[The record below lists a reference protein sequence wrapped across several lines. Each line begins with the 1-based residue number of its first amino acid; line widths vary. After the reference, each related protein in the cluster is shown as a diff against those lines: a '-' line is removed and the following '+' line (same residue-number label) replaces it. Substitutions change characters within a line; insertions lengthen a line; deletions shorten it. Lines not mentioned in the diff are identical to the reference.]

1 MSLDTPS
8 TIDALSDDKDGAA
21 VSLAII
27 DGWDWSDEAQHLR
40 ALQSKLNAYF
50 DFVQSG
56 QLFEVRPGSRG
67 KKLRIDLLTKYP
79 LPDKA
84 GRFLQI
90 ASDAAKQLDIE
101 IAHRVLQTPA

>member
-1 MSLDTPS
+1 MSLDISS
-8 TIDALSDDKDGAA
+8 TIDALSDDMDGAA

-27 DGWDWSDEAQHLR
+27 DGWDWSDETKHLL

-56 QLFEVRPGSRG
+56 QIFEVRPEARG
-67 KKLRIDLLTKYP
+67 KKLRIDLLTKYK

-90 ASDAAKQLDIE
+90 AANAAKQLNIE

>member
-27 DGWDWSDEAQHLR
+27 DGWDWSDEAEHLR

-56 QLFEVRPGSRG
+56 QLFELRPGSRG

-84 GRFLQI
+84 GRFLLI
-90 ASDAAKQLDIE
+90 ASDAANQLDIE

>member
-27 DGWDWSDEAQHLR
+27 DGWDWSDEAQHLV
-40 ALQSKLNAYF
+40 ALQAKLNAYF

-56 QLFEVRPGSRG
+56 QIFETRPGARG
-67 KKLRIDLLTKYP
+67 KRLRIDLLTKYP

-84 GRFLQI
+84 ERFLQI
-90 ASDAAKQLDIE
+90 ASQAARQLEIE
-101 IAHRVLQTPA
+101 IAHRVLQTPG

>member
-1 MSLDTPS
+1 MSLDTS
-8 TIDALSDDKDGAA
+8 SSIDALSDDKDGAA

-27 DGWDWSDEAQHLR
+27 DGWDWSNEAEHLL
-40 ALQSKLNAYF
+40 ALQTKLNAYF

-56 QLFEVRPGSRG
+56 QIFEVRPGARG

-84 GRFLQI
+84 VQFLQI
-90 ASDAAKQLDIE
+90 ASNAARQLDIE
-101 IAHRVLQTPA
+101 IAYRVLQQSG

>member
-1 MSLDTPS
+1 M
-8 TIDALSDDKDGAA
+8 A

-27 DGWDWSDEAQHLR
+27 DGWDWSDEAGHLL

-56 QLFEVRPGSRG
+56 QIFEARPGARG
-67 KKLRIDLLTKYP
+67 KKLRIDFLTKYP

-84 GRFLQI
+84 ERFLKI
-90 ASDAAKQLDIE
+90 ASNAAKQLDIE
-101 IAHRVLQTPA
+101 IAHRVLQTLA